1 MKSIFSGGVN
11 TVRVGLRFPGRFGG
25 RKSEV
30 DSDRGFVKLKSKQSN
45 GGVVVVQS
53 KVWKVE
59 KEKKR
64 EEKKI
69 DERK

>member
-1 MKSIFSGGVN
+1 MKSILSGGGY
-11 TVRVGLRFPGRFGG
+11 TVRVGLRFPSRFVV
-25 RKSEV
+25 RKSKV

-59 KEKKR
+59 TEKKR
-64 EEKKI
+64 KEN
-69 DERK
+69 R

>member
-1 MKSIFSGGVN
+1 MESILSGGGN
-11 TVRVGLRFPGRFGG
+11 TVRVGLRFPSRFGV

-64 EEKKI
+64 KEN
-69 DERK
+69 R